1 MTVPA
6 AAAIPMTQPTTTNQM
21 SQPPSMAV
29 PPAVAI
35 PMAQLM
41 PITAQ
46 MRAANAGQS
55 SVAQAMPQQ
64 LLGSVVGVALPQWP
78 AAQVPPHSTAPSSF
92 SHSATASQSS
102 SQQGSPLHDPG
113 SRNAPLG
120 TPLCPAGAYGGSS
133 ASVDAHAAKFAAL
146 NARVCGMSSADL
158 TPATFVDLSNPTSTA
173 SMSLGALDM
182 TEKAALHGRGHAPWS
197 ADEDAALMVHVR
209 ELGQVWRKIAG
220 LLPGRTD
227 DAVRNRWLRLSQLS
241 GGDTSAGSGNAS
253 DVKVEPFAQI
263 VPADHQFGLYL
274 AQPTP
279 PPMAKLKAPKEP
291 KSTGG

>member
-1 MTVPA
+1 
-6 AAAIPMTQPTTTNQM
+6 
-21 SQPPSMAV
+21 
-29 PPAVAI
+29 
-35 PMAQLM
+35 
-41 PITAQ
+41 
-46 MRAANAGQS
+46 
-55 SVAQAMPQQ
+55 
-64 LLGSVVGVALPQWP
+64 
-78 AAQVPPHSTAPSSF
+78 
-92 SHSATASQSS
+92 
-102 SQQGSPLHDPG
+102 
-113 SRNAPLG
+113 
-120 TPLCPAGAYGGSS
+120 
-133 ASVDAHAAKFAAL
+133 
-146 NARVCGMSSADL
+146 MSSADL

-291 KSTGG
+291 KSTGGVGGKFWTPEEDETILSLVASIGTKWGRIAEQLPGRVPHSTRHRYERLMMKSKQLQAQAGPSTATVMAAVDGDGSFE